1 MRTLLSRGFLR
12 CFYCGQWS
20 NLRFEGQKSFDCS
33 KCDATNWLDRNGEI
47 TDPPAAAAEGFGR
60 NNVQYAISRSPPPR
74 SPSPLASAAG
84 GLVNDSIFC
93 TACLRNQHML
103 NSALAQFE
111 WPDAAT
117 DPNYSSRE
125 RKYWKLKRELEA
137 RYPQVCQ
144 DCLPKV
150 NKKLNQ
156 ASYTAQTDHLKRMVG
171 RTRSQRAT
179 VKRRG
184 ILDAVDFVG
193 ELSWYAGFVLQAVWH
208 LMVVSLLFTES
219 YASAPEDGHWIPTS
233 LGAFHRMIV
242 LILPY
247 PDWLMQWA
255 INFGMCSFPWNP
267 RFKQSIRGFTA
278 HILGFRRWYTYQLL
292 VLFVRFVALS
302 IAQYGKSQQLPA
314 TSQLG
319 AQLVIPLVMVQVYW
333 KAKKSIHTD
342 TTPLFRQPV
351 GLTAGLHTASDERST
366 TKDPDDLS
374 NILTEVLNLP
384 TAQRNETTRTPVPQV
399 TSHPA
404 GLGFLTH
411 GNSSGR
417 STAIPISQV
426 TNENT
431 RLPQVGRPVTHGDN
445 DDDGDDDDPMDWS
458 PSASQHRAF
467 STYNP
472 YKVKN
477 INPRFSDVP
486 TEPKPGP
493 LWYRVPPAP
502 TNPAQRLRNPS
513 MRPIIREAPKE
524 KKESFFRP
532 TRQDAVAFTN
542 ESQQDL
548 ATLSLAAPKFYAP
561 EPKDDPRDG
570 LLSLFENSFS
580 LSPSPEEDRQGRR
593 QNPQKTGA
601 SDFPIQ
607 GDTTIPNRT
616 KTRIAELVA
625 LIAALLSWVFAL
637 GSEEHYRQSVA
648 LASICVCLIVS
659 IRLAAD
665 LEVDHQ
671 IRGNTRRSVLTPSF
685 SKVALV
691 QVFAVILFMWKIWSG
706 ISVSPSSGTY
716 GNTLFGSIIIHQLW
730 HIF

>member
-47 TDPPAAAAEGFGR
+47 TDPPATAAEGFGR

-233 LGAFHRMIV
+233 L
-242 LILPY
+242 
-247 PDWLMQWA
+247 
-255 INFGMCSFPWNP
+255 
-267 RFKQSIRGFTA
+267 
-278 HILGFRRWYTYQLL
+278 
-292 VLFVRFVALS
+292 ALS

-374 NILTEVLNLP
+374 NILTEVLNSP

-426 TNENT
+426 TNGTT
-431 RLPQVGRPVTHGDN
+431 RLPQVGRPATHGDN
-445 DDDGDDDDPMDWS
+445 DGDDDDDDDPMDWS

-493 LWYRVPPAP
+493 LWYKVPPAP

-532 TRQDAVAFTN
+532 TRQDAVASTN

-671 IRGNTRRSVLTPSF
+671 IRGNTRPSVLTPSF

-730 HIF
+730 HIFE